1 MAEKLKPQFD
11 LEEIPES
18 SRQVLLS
25 IIHYEANEYLKQPG
39 IAEKFERWKADR
51 EQRRLVSKVCG

>member
-39 IAEKFERWKADR
+39 MPPRISPSPPNS
-51 EQRRLVSKVCG
+51 VG